1 MGWLYKYEP
10 IDDPVAYLTDQFNH
24 DGEDRRC
31 RVLDAAR
38 VANTVYMAV
47 ECTEKATSKSF
58 VLAACRTYRDSA
70 SGLESQRRFAP
81 SPGCPHEQ
89 FPPHRPANRLPDA
102 PVRG

>member
-1 MGWLYKYEP
+1 MACRAYERLE
-10 IDDPVAYLTDQFNH
+10 ARGH
-24 DGEDRRC
+24 
-31 RVLDAAR
+31 LDAMQAR
-38 VANTVYMAV
+38 YGTLRQYLPAFLALPF
-47 ECTEKATSKSF
+47 KAAAGSEPL
-58 VLAACRTYRDSA
+58 LAACRTYRDSA